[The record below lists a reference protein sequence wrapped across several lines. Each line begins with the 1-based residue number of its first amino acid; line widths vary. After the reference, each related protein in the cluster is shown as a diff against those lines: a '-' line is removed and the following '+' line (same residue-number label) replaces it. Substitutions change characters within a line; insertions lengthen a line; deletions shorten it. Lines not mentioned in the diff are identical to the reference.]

1 MQPATVLLAA
11 FDLGGYVS
19 IFKLIPIVLIL
30 LAWSRIA
37 TWIDKDAEAAHLPRE
52 LLNTVVIAGGLL
64 SFALFLIL
72 PNFWL
77 ALGALIVVQGV
88 AIGSYLGLR
97 QKNVGLGDLKTEF
110 SGFAKGIVKREKK
123 VKVVA
128 GQVVLASGKGAMLA
142 APEDD
147 SDPDA
152 LGYQTV
158 QTLLTEPLTKGAE
171 RIEVRPSN
179 GAAAVQF
186 VVDGVAYT
194 SPTLDAAAGGAAI
207 TYIKKGAGLD
217 VEEQRKPQTGKMRA
231 TLNGKRHDLEV
242 ATAGTTAGESLRITI
257 DPKKRYE
264 LRLDGL
270 GLQEDQM
277 ATLQRVISENPGI
290 TLFATP
296 RGQGLTSMLYSVLH
310 AHDAYV
316 SHIQTVEHD
325 PQEDL
330 EGITQNSLS
339 ANASAT
345 DEFKQVE
352 WVCSQQPDVLMV
364 DEISNPASAREI
376 VRFASE
382 GRRAYIGIRAG
393 STFDALTIWRRLVGD
408 DNEAASQLRLVMA
421 GRVMRRLCMA
431 CKVPYAPDADTL
443 RKLNM
448 DPAKVTKLFQARTQ
462 PLRDNRG
469 NEIPC
474 EFCNELHYKGR
485 FGVYELFVID
495 DEVRQVIATGG
506 SSNQLKTVFRKQHAR
521 YLQEV
526 ALMQVEA
533 GETSVQ
539 EVLRVMRSAD
549 QPTHDHQHAGGAG
562 RAVPRP
568 QVAPRPNRGSAPNPP
583 APRG

>member
-1 MQPATVLLAA
+1 MQPAIALLAA

-19 IFKLIPIVLIL
+19 LFKLIPVVVIL
-30 LAWSRIA
+30 LIWARLA

-52 LLNTVVIAGGLL
+52 LLNTVILAGGLA
-64 SFALFLIL
+64 SFALFFVL
-72 PNFWL
+72 PNFWIAL
-77 ALGALIVVQGV
+77 AALIVVMGA
-88 AIGSYLGLR
+88 AIGGYLGLR
-97 QKNVGLGDLKTEF
+97 QRKVGLGDLKTEIG
-110 SGFAKGIVKREKK
+110 GFAKGMVKREKK

-128 GQVVLASGKGAMLA
+128 GQIVLATAKGVAMS
-142 APEDD
+142 APEDED
-147 SDPDA
+147 DPDA

-158 QTLLTEPLTKGAE
+158 QTLLLEPLTKGAE

-194 SPTLDAAAGGAAI
+194 AQSLEAANATAVI
-207 TYIKKGAGLD
+207 KYLKKGAGLD

-231 TLNGKRHDLEV
+231 TLDGKRRELEI
-242 ATAGTTAGESLRITI
+242 ASAGTTAGESLRITI
-257 DPKKRYE
+257 DPKKRFE
-264 LRLDGL
+264 LRLDSL
-270 GLQEDQM
+270 GLQDEQM
-277 ATLQRVISENPGI
+277 ATLQEVISANPGI
-290 TLFATP
+290 VLFAAP
-296 RGQGLTSMLYSVLH
+296 RGQGLTNMLYSVLR

-316 SHIQTVEHD
+316 SHIQTVEHG

-330 EGITQNSLS
+330 EGITQNSLPVNVS
-339 ANASAT
+339 PA
-345 DEFKQVE
+345 DEAKQVE

-364 DEISNPASAREI
+364 DEIANPASAQEI
-376 VRFASE
+376 VRFAAE

-393 STFDALTIWRRLVGD
+393 STFDALTVWRRLVGD
-408 DNEAASQLRLVMA
+408 DNLAAEQLRLVMA

-431 CKVPYAPDADTL
+431 CKVPYAPDAETL

-448 DPAKVTKLFQARTQ
+448 DPAKVTKLFQARMQ

-474 EFCNELHYKGR
+474 EFCKEMHYKGR

-495 DEVRQVIATGG
+495 DEVRQVLAAGG
-506 SSNQLKTVFRKQHAR
+506 SGSQLKAVFRKQRGR

-526 ALMQVEA
+526 ALAQVEA

-539 EVLRVMRSAD
+539 EVLRVLRSAD
-549 QPTHDHQHAGGAG
+549 QGSGEQQASRG
-562 RAVPRP
+562 VPRP
-568 QVAPRPNRGSAPNPP
+568 QVAPRPNRGSASSPP